1 MGEEGGLPE
10 DVVCPA
16 VGIRGQG
23 KPEFREVECA
33 TRIWWP
39 GSANLGVSADLNL

>member
-23 KPEFREVECA
+23 KPEFREVEDTDLVA
-33 TRIWWP
+33 
-39 GSANLGVSADLNL
+39 GLGEPWCLC